1 MLISKNH
8 SLLFLLLIYTILGI
22 YLSITTGISHDEHHE
37 QLNWQ
42 VNIAA
47 IKNFLATG
55 NYDNLLNYKD
65 RYHGIGFHLISQPL
79 QIFIYNYVS
88 DLNQISDYGGFIIS
102 KHAVVFLLFSI
113 SGIFFYL
120 LSFKFSQNFNFSI
133 CASAIYLS
141 YPYFFGHAQINPKD
155 MPFLSIWIINSYI
168 FLTIV
173 ESLFYQKKIK
183 INKIVIFSF
192 LTAFLISV
200 RITGIII
207 FIEYFIG
214 LIILFNIKKITL
226 PIFIKNYYTIF
237 IAYTILLLFFV
248 YLLNPILWHSPLEIF
263 NSIKWMGKYQQNV
276 CTLTLGNCLKS
287 LNLPPSYY
295 FIWFFFKLPILVIL
309 GLLLFPFVEKKI
321 FKEKVTFIY
330 YGTFLFT
337 VVAVLLIF
345 ILKNVALYDEIRHIM
360 FLLPM
365 IFLVSL
371 SNIFYFNKKLFYT
384 SSIFLILFFALENY
398 SINPYQYTWLN
409 SFAKTVNIQK
419 NFEIDYWGIS
429 NKNLQKKIIEY
440 SENNFINKNTCV
452 YGDQYVKEFLL
463 KKNFKCFKNYSEIDT
478 VKQRPFFAYKNVRNV
493 KRSNPKDCELIWNE
507 SYKYSFY
514 KKDISVG
521 TLWFCN

>member
-8 SLLFLLLIYTILGI
+8 SLLFLLLVYTILGI

-88 DLNQISDYGGFIIS
+88 DLNQITDYGGFIIS

-309 GLLLFPFVEKKI
+309 GFLLFPFV
-321 FKEKVTFIY
+321 
-330 YGTFLFT
+330 
-337 VVAVLLIF
+337 
-345 ILKNVALYDEIRHIM
+345 
-360 FLLPM
+360 
-365 IFLVSL
+365 
-371 SNIFYFNKKLFYT
+371 
-384 SSIFLILFFALENY
+384 
-398 SINPYQYTWLN
+398 
-409 SFAKTVNIQK
+409 
-419 NFEIDYWGIS
+419 
-429 NKNLQKKIIEY
+429 
-440 SENNFINKNTCV
+440 
-452 YGDQYVKEFLL
+452 
-463 KKNFKCFKNYSEIDT
+463 KKNI
-478 VKQRPFFAYKNVRNV
+478 
-493 KRSNPKDCELIWNE
+493 
-507 SYKYSFY
+507 
-514 KKDISVG
+514 
-521 TLWFCN
+521 